1 MPVPFFYNSEFLVKL
16 GYIMKKA
23 LSIVLL
29 ICIAT
34 PLSATVYNFYSTER
48 LIELAQEWEQSQSTI
63 EAAQY
68 VGYVGAI
75 FDYLSV
81 KQRICT
87 PEEVSKN
94 EVINIVTDY
103 LTALENDIELSGA
116 INVSKVLIRQY
127 PC

>member
-1 MPVPFFYNSEFLVKL
+1 
-16 GYIMKKA
+16 MKKA

-48 LIELAQEWEQSQSTI
+48 LIELAQEWEQSRSTI

-103 LTALENDIELSGA
+103 LIALENDIELSGA